1 MTTQGNVAAATAT
14 LKPGVISAY
23 GHGWNKLWPQFG
35 ILLLIW
41 IILAAISA
49 GGGYIPY
56 VGFLVGLFLSGPL
69 NYGVNYAYLK
79 ATRGEKAEVQD
90 MFTVFNQYWNV
101 FLANLLVMII
111 VIVGFILLIV
121 PGIYLSCK
129 LAIVSY
135 LVVDKK
141 MQVTDALKA
150 SWNMT
155 KWPWLEGLSHRVI
168 GYTHLYRRCDLPWCG
183 HYYLYDVVQ
192 YGYGF
197 TVSRGKLGERCTGN
211 AGARSPA
218 SASGKLIR

>member
-1 MTTQGNVAAATAT
+1 MTTPSNVAATPVT

-23 GHGWNKLWPQFG
+23 GNGWNKLWPQFG

-41 IILAAISA
+41 IILTAISTA
-49 GGGYIPY
+49 GGYIPY

-79 ATRGEKAEVQD
+79 AARGEKAEVQD

-101 FLANLLVMII
+101 FLANLLVTII
-111 VIVGFILLIV
+111 VGVGFILLIV

-129 LAIVSY
+129 LAFVSY

-155 KWPWLEGLSHRVI
+155 NGHGWKVFLIGLLAIPIFIAGIICLGVGVI
-168 GYTHLYRRCDLPWCG
+168 ISMMWFSMAMASLKSVPVT
-183 HYYLYDVVQ
+183 
-192 YGYGF
+192 
-197 TVSRGKLGERCTGN
+197 
-211 AGARSPA
+211 PA
-218 SASGKLIR
+218 SPVLPQTAT

>member
-155 KWPWLEGLSHRVI
+155 NGHGWKVFLIGLLAI
-168 GYTHLYRRCDLPWCG
+168 PI
-183 HYYLYDVVQ
+183 
-192 YGYGF
+192 F
-197 TVSRGKLGERCTGN
+197 I
-211 AGARSPA
+211 AGAICLGVGIIISMMWFSMAMASLYHAVSLEKGVPVTPA
-218 SASGKLIR
+218 RAALPPQAAS